1 MNFFTILMTG
11 YCLAFTQG
19 NTLYVSFFRHV
30 TCRMYEHVLRIT
42 CIISGQ
48 LQIETP

>member
-19 NTLYVSFFRHV
+19 NTLYVSFFQ
-30 TCRMYEHVLRIT
+30 TFYTSHVLMIKY
-42 CIISGQ
+42 IISGQ
-48 LQIETP
+48 LQIEAP